1 METHAERKL
10 EYHPDTGALYF
21 IGEATHGVWR
31 YPVGNGTYFW
41 YCAMGVQSSW
51 TGDGDKLWS
60 TVVRSMEM
68 NKPEDIDAL
77 GLVGSTY
84 GNPAEYNVIRLYPIQ
99 GKTRVL
105 RNSIEGEINEEDYE
119 ELTWEEIKAGRYFYY
134 HKKSSNYTA
143 IAIQFPDL
151 APPPGVARNDT
162 DLHDYNCPQNYS
174 NCDGY
179 LIDIALKTTLTFEA
193 NAFNDLRTVIDED
206 NEDET
211 VIVTPG
217 VFDEVSQH

>member
-1 METHAERKL
+1 L
-10 EYHPDTGALYF
+10 VGGAKATEGGGGLGVVKNV
-21 IGEATHGVWR
+21 GEA
-31 YPVGNGTYFW
+31 
-41 YCAMGVQSSW
+41 
-51 TGDGDKLWS
+51 K
-60 TVVRSMEM
+60 
-68 NKPEDIDAL
+68 
-77 GLVGSTY
+77 
-84 GNPAEYNVIRLYPIQ
+84 
-99 GKTRVL
+99 
-105 RNSIEGEINEEDYE
+105 
-119 ELTWEEIKAGRYFYY
+119 LTWEKIKTGRYFYY

-143 IAIQFPDL
+143 IAIQLPDL

-193 NAFNDLRTVIDED
+193 NAFNALRTVIDED

-217 VFDEVSQH
+217 VFDEVSQY